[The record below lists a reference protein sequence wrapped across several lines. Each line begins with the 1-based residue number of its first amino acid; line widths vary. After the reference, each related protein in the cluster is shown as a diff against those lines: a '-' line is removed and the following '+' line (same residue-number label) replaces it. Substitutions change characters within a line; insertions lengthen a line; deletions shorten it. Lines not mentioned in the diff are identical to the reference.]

1 ADQMYDACMT
11 HGKDKD
17 IIVMSAAVAD
27 YKPEFVGSEKMSKK
41 NKALILS
48 LVPTK
53 DILVELGKRKKNG
66 QLLVGF
72 ALETADEMENAK
84 EKLRL
89 KNLDLIV
96 LNSLKDKGAGFEVDT
111 NKITIIDREM
121 KIKEYPLKSKVDA
134 AKDIVAAIMKR
145 LNK

>member
-1 ADQMYDACMT
+1 
-11 HGKDKD
+11 
-17 IIVMSAAVAD
+17 IVMRDAVAD
-27 YKPEFVGSEKMSKK
+27 YMTEFVCSEKMSKK
-41 NKALILS
+41 NKAFMLS
-48 LVPTK
+48 LVRTK

-72 ALETADEMENAK
+72 ALETADEIENAK

-121 KIKEYPLKSKVDA
+121 KIKEYPLKSKVEA
-134 AKDIVAAIMKR
+134 AKDVVVAIVER
-145 LNK
+145 LKKPV